1 MSQQLLKN
9 YLLYLY
15 DRRTSNMEEL
25 KRVPKEDVL
34 TSIKLNSVIQ
44 DDWWRCL
51 QDQDR
56 TKCNFRIL
64 QFLYYSGRLIICWV
78 CTNMSQIKKRLQSDS
93 GAMTVINLHL
103 TQLMTS
109 LPGCTSFFS
118 FLKKNQS
125 LMLFIAAVSLTANP
139 SSSLRLPLMTS
150 ALTSVIESINWL

>member
-1 MSQQLLKN
+1 MIELLLCPHPDPRRQELGHGDLKMEIWKKKVSRSRWQNKVLVPVWCPNN

-109 LPGCTSFFS
+109 LPGCTSFF
-118 FLKKNQS
+118 FL
-125 LMLFIAAVSLTANP
+125 F
-139 SSSLRLPLMTS
+139 
-150 ALTSVIESINWL
+150 